1 MFLKT
6 ILVYSIFLFP
16 LIVIS
21 SEKISKDQKN
31 SKTQQE
37 VKPIQ
42 PIMQDFFNLTT
53 RLNFYL
59 VSEEKFIKSE
69 NEKEIQIL
77 LKDFK
82 EKTIELKKNKLSQDD
97 SMKFRVLQL
106 ADTVTDAESAFK
118 EGFKNYSFW
127 AIKASLNNC
136 YSCHT
141 DKSLPSTTLVSLKSS
156 DTTDYQN
163 AEFLFLVR
171 NYKEAIP
178 LFEKLVKDFPKT
190 GLTSKQLDE
199 SLKRLLQYY
208 VRTEQNPQT
217 TLKSIDKLLMN
228 KKLPQENKRQL
239 LTWEKYFKANGSK
252 KLEAIAVSSEVELKK
267 WIEQREALALTYGT
281 GSLRFVVDL
290 ETQHQLFKWLEA
302 TTDSHMKPWYLYY
315 SADQSQYNRASM
327 FDMTSELYLTECI
340 EAYPSSS
347 AAQQC
352 LDLFKE
358 IKVESFTGSSGTHVP
373 DSTYRQIKK
382 FEELI
387 KKNKKK

>member
-1 MFLKT
+1 MFLK
-6 ILVYSIFLFP
+6 S
-16 LIVIS
+16 LIVFSVFIIPFVSFSNQKS
-21 SEKISKDQKN
+21 S
-31 SKTQQE
+31 QE

-53 RLNFYL
+53 RLNSFL

-82 EKTIELKKNKLSQDD
+82 EKTIELKKNKLSQNDG
-97 SMKFRVLQL
+97 MKYRVLQL

-141 DKSLPSTTLVSLKSS
+141 DKSLPSTTLVSLKSP

-178 LFEKLVKDFPKT
+178 LFEKLIKDFPKS

-208 VRTEQNPQT
+208 VRTEQNTQA

-228 KKLPQENKRQL
+228 KKMPQENKRQL
-239 LTWEKYFKANGSK
+239 LTWEKYFKAQGDK
-252 KLEAIAVSSEVELKK
+252 KTETSEVKSETELKK
-267 WIEQREALALTYGT
+267 WIDDREALALTYGT
-281 GSLRFVVDL
+281 GSLRFVADL
-290 ETQHQLFKWLEA
+290 ETQHQLYKWLEA
-302 TTDSHMKPWYLYY
+302 TQNSKMKPWFLYY
-315 SADQSQYNRASM
+315 SADQSQYNRASL
-327 FDMTSELYLTECI
+327 FDMTSELYLIECI
-340 EAYPSSS
+340 QVYPASP
-347 AAQQC
+347 AAQKC

-387 KKNKKK
+387 KKNKKM